1 MNGLHLIA
9 DFHACTAKAL
19 FTEAEGLAVLCEQAA
34 IDAGLTVVGRY
45 WHGFGEGQGVT
56 GVVLLAESHIAL
68 HTWPELAAATLD
80 VYVCNFSGDNTQ
92 RAEAVVAA
100 IGTAFAPGR
109 SQIRRVERG
118 ELAETA
124 R

>member
-1 MNGLHLIA
+1 MHGLHLIA
-9 DFHACTAKAL
+9 DLHACTATAL
-19 FTEAEGLAVLCEQAA
+19 FTRTEDLARLCEQAA
-34 IDAGLTVVGRY
+34 IDAGLTVVGRH
-45 WHGFGEGQGVT
+45 WHGFGDGQGVT

-92 RAEAVVAA
+92 RAESVVAA
-100 IGTAFAPGR
+100 ISAAFAPGR

-118 ELAETA
+118 ELAGTA